1 MTEKVAINDVLSSI
15 NSLIK
20 LCGYAIEQAN
30 NKNFRDEIVTTRN
43 KLEDLQWKIY
53 LISKS
58 KGYYVPAAP
67 AGEADIEQVKNAISK

>member
-1 MTEKVAINDVLSSI
+1 MTEKVAINDVLSST
-15 NSLIK
+15 NALIK
-20 LCGYAIEQAN
+20 LCEYSIEQAN
-30 NKNFRDEIVTTRN
+30 NKNFRDTLIEKRN

-53 LISKS
+53 LIAKS